1 MVMDWLKKTF
11 SFQRAGAKQPV
22 APGLYHLVEEE
33 QDGQLTRFHLRVER
47 DGSGTLL
54 ANASASARLS
64 AVGVLIVKDL
74 LEDKAEDVIV
84 KELAANFRGAEESRM
99 RADVAKMQ
107 QLIEQIMHP
116 GDTYPVFNLDD
127 AAFAPHAAE
136 LIAPLQASVPL
147 APPEQ
152 LVPLL
157 DRLWEVGIPH
167 VTLLVA
173 PGELVAE
180 HLIRAIERA
189 EDLGMIAGARGLA
202 RDLYQPELLEQMVQV
217 GVDHINFPFVSVE
230 NAPLHDALCGP
241 DDHAA
246 AVALLHWLEERQV
259 CAIAEIPLIQ
269 ATLVALEE
277 NVVAMIEM
285 GADNFDFVAYV
296 TTDEAVAELQGL
308 FTPPGMP
315 QVATIVEETAD
326 MTQARFMWIPPM
338 ERDPTLT
345 LAEQV
350 QRGPRCFGD
359 VGVRVEADGRVIP
372 PRGPERS
379 AGNVLHSD
387 WDAIWNDPAFKV
399 YRERVDAPTHCA
411 ICPGLSICA
420 ADCPGEP
427 AGWVRQG

>member
-1 MVMDWLKKTF
+1 MVIDWIKKLFSLKP
-11 SFQRAGAKQPV
+11 AGAAQPV
-22 APGLYHLVEEE
+22 APGLYHLVEEKTA
-33 QDGQLTRFHLRVER
+33 GQLTRFHLRVER

-54 ANASASARLS
+54 ANASASAQLS
-64 AVGVLIVKDL
+64 PVGVLIIKGL

-84 KELAANFRGAEESRM
+84 KELSANFRGAEEARM
-99 RADVAKMQ
+99 RADVAKMR
-107 QLIEQIMHP
+107 QLIEQITHP

-127 AAFAPHAAE
+127 AALAPHAAE

-157 DRLWEVGIPH
+157 DRLWDVGIPH
-167 VTLLVA
+167 VTLLIA

-189 EDLGMIAGARGLA
+189 EDLGMIAGVRGMA

-217 GVDHINFPFVSVE
+217 GVDHVNFPFVSVE

-241 DDHAA
+241 GDHTA
-246 AVALLHWLEERQV
+246 AVALLNWLEERQV
-259 CAIAEIPLIQ
+259 CAITEIPLTQ

-285 GADNFDFVAYV
+285 GSDNFDFVAYV
-296 TTDEAVAELQGL
+296 TTDEAVAEVEGL
-308 FTPPGMP
+308 FTPTGMP

-326 MTQARFMWIPPM
+326 VTQARFIWLPPV

-345 LAEQV
+345 LVEQV

-372 PRGPERS
+372 PRGSGRS
-379 AGNVLHSD
+379 AGNVLQSD
-387 WDAIWNDPAFKV
+387 WAAIWNDPAFKV
-399 YRERVDAPTHCA
+399 YRERVEAPTHCD

-427 AGWVRQG
+427 SGWARKG